1 MSARRVSE
9 SKASRGRVLIVD
21 DERSVLDSHAR
32 RLGQAGFEVT
42 EAAGGAEA
50 LQRMDSRQFDLIL
63 CDLSMPQVDA
73 LALLKRLRARSP
85 EVPIVLVLDTRDNRT
100 AIEAARLGTFQYLVK
115 PIAPKELEEMA
126 ANAVRLQR
134 SGRRTVAVFHNRR
147 GDPVEPTSFSASA
160 AKSEFGRVLEM
171 VIQGDIVVITKH
183 DAPKAVLVSVDEF
196 NALART
202 KERTLDTLTG
212 EFDELLAR
220 MQTPKARAG
229 MKAAFDASPKQLGRA
244 AVEAVRKR
252 D

>member
-9 SKASRGRVLIVD
+9 SETSRGRVLIVD
-21 DERSVLDSHAR
+21 DERSVLDSCAR
-32 RLGQAGFEVT
+32 WLGQAGFEVT
-42 EAAGGAEA
+42 EAEGGAEA
-50 LQRMDSRQFDLIL
+50 LQRMDSHQFDLVVS
-63 CDLSMPQVDA
+63 DVSMPQVDG
-73 LALLKRLRARSP
+73 LSLLKRLRARSP
-85 EVPIVLVLDTRDNRT
+85 EVPVVLMLDTRDNRT
-100 AIEAARLGTFQYLVK
+100 AIEAARLGVFAYLVK
-115 PIAPKELEEMA
+115 PIAPKELEETA

-134 SGRRTVAVFHNRR
+134 SGRRTLAVFHNRR

-160 AKSEFGRVLEM
+160 AKSAFGRVLER

-183 DAPKAVLVSVDEF
+183 DTPKAVLVSVDEF
-196 NALART
+196 NALARA